1 MNKLKINKMKNL
13 NLLVIAG
20 VIGIF
25 TSCSKEKQSVD
36 NQNASIN
43 NNGIPENVLKTF
55 NQNYPEAK
63 NVEWE
68 MEGNNYEAVYT
79 ENNLER
85 SIVYNKE
92 GVIILTES
100 QINITDLSDNI
111 KNYINENYP
120 ASEIEKA
127 EKEDSNEGIFFEVEV
142 KNDDEKVV
150 LVFDSNGNFL
160 KIEKDDEDKEDDM
173 DDDEENEKSIEVSQL
188 PESVSK
194 AIFQKYNNAKLI
206 EADEINHEDG
216 SITYDIEIENNG
228 ENFEVIYD
236 INGNYLGV
244 EQDDEDDNEN
254 DIED

>member
-79 ENNLER
+79 ENNLEK

-92 GVIILTES
+92 GVIILTET
-100 QINITDLSDNI
+100 QINITDLSENI

-127 EKEDSNEGIFFEVEV
+127 EKEDSNEGVFYEVEII
-142 KNDDEKVV
+142 NDNDEVE

-160 KIEKDDEDKEDDM
+160 KVEKDDEDDM
-173 DDDEENEKSIEVSQL
+173 DDDENEKSIEVSQL
-188 PESVSK
+188 PESISK
-194 AIFQKYNNAKLI
+194 AIFQRYNNAKLI
-206 EADEINHEDG
+206 EADEITHEDG

-228 ENFEVIYD
+228 ENFEVMYD
-236 INGNYLGV
+236 INGNYMGV
-244 EQDDEDDNEN
+244 EQDDYDDNDDEN
-254 DIED
+254 ED

>member
-20 VIGIF
+20 VIGIL

-100 QINITDLSDNI
+100 QINTTELSENI

-127 EKEDSNEGIFFEVEV
+127 EKEDSNEGVFYEVELV
-142 KNDDEKVV
+142 NDNDEVE

-160 KIEKDDEDKEDDM
+160 KVEKDDEDDM

-206 EADEINHEDG
+206 EADEITHEDG

-228 ENFEVIYD
+228 ENFEVMYD
-236 INGNYLGV
+236 VNANYLGV
-244 EQDDEDDNEN
+244 EQDDDHDDDDENED
-254 DIED
+254 